1 MIELRFNSNP
11 KNPEEWIK
19 LFIHACS
26 NGDLDLVRMLF
37 EPEFK
42 SISNLHYGDEEGFRI
57 ARGNGHLDI
66 VKFLTTSSELLASAH
81 SFVDIHAQD
90 EEGFQ
95 LACRYGHLD
104 VIQFLTTSSELL
116 AAGHTFVNIH
126 SNCEEGLNWAC
137 QEGHLEV
144 LKFLTTSPVL
154 LHAGHTFADIHGYE
168 EEGFQL
174 ACDASHWNIVK
185 FLIFDLNIEKTK
197 TIVKI
202 IQKYPQTES
211 YFEARE
217 ERKKLSECIK
227 SIPSLQNSIDYDS
240 QDLNSNLTSIRI

>member
-57 ARGNGHLDI
+57 ACGNGHLDI

-90 EEGFQ
+90 
-95 LACRYGHLD
+95 
-104 VIQFLTTSSELL
+104 
-116 AAGHTFVNIH
+116 
-126 SNCEEGLNWAC
+126 
-137 QEGHLEV
+137 
-144 LKFLTTSPVL
+144 
-154 LHAGHTFADIHGYE
+154 